1 MAAKDTQIL
10 IELKDTVP
18 QFTFGKDV
26 TARDIT
32 LSRARMVRAYRM
44 FLRGIVKPIDA
55 KKDLEE
61 RQLQLAEAK
70 QREADDAERRRI
82 AYEEQR
88 ERDNGKTDT
97 RNHKEDDRNEKL
109 PEDPIQKEAERKA
122 MLPKHT
128 VKSLKPSDNNP
139 TNEVSNATGTNESG
153 TNESGTNGEAD
164 GTGSAERGTK
174 GAVGSNKF

>member
-88 ERDNGKTDT
+88 ERDNGKTDNSKPQKRMIGT
-97 RNHKEDDRNEKL
+97 RNCQRILFRRKL
-109 PEDPIQKEAERKA
+109 NAKPCFLSIQ
-122 MLPKHT
+122 
-128 VKSLKPSDNNP
+128 
-139 TNEVSNATGTNESG
+139 SNL
-153 TNESGTNGEAD
+153 
-164 GTGSAERGTK
+164 
-174 GAVGSNKF
+174 